1 MTVVGASGRAGRH
14 GRAGAS
20 TTGGR
25 LCRSVRFTKGQHDER
40 VVSPVAESAGAVDVR
55 AVDTVRLLAADVV
68 QKVGNGHPGT
78 AMSLAPMA
86 DAQR

>member
-1 MTVVGASGRAGRH
+1 M
-14 GRAGAS
+14 
-20 TTGGR
+20 
-25 LCRSVRFTKGQHDER
+25 
-40 VVSPVAESAGAVDVR
+40 SPVAESAGAVDVR